1 MVPNEAI
8 SKFQQQIGAYD
19 KERWEE
25 HLDEKEQQGIDSQ
38 KHAPLKVGRVKT
50 ELIDVDLV
58 RGSTFTKAKP
68 EHAWLATTRKGLC
81 RVLLLPLFYK
91 WWQTQLT
98 AWILRLMLLLY
109 FLQFLC
115 FLIYVFSSPAVK
127 KHLYLIEVLCP
138 VVAMIVVGS
147 TYTSVVSTNARQ
159 KSMKKYS
166 RRDLRRT
173 LCHKR
178 QTRRKS
184 SSEEEKCPSKGSG
197 RVPSS
202 STGSHK
208 ASGSSSHRRSE
219 PVRSEKREA
228 ALFES
233 AAIENNQE
241 SVDSTSGMPS
251 YISSEEEEAEVTGCS
266 AEDFT
271 LLTTPID
278 DEEQAGSIFF
288 TSQDVAIDGFE
299 SQTGGL
305 RGGEEEEVCKGG

>member
-127 KHLYLIEVLCP
+127 KVRRQTPLTYFYYERFLLLICIAPLSDR
-138 VVAMIVVGS
+138 GTLS
-147 TYTSVVSTNARQ
+147 
-159 KSMKKYS
+159 S
-166 RRDLRRT
+166 RRND
-173 LCHKR
+173 
-178 QTRRKS
+178 
-184 SSEEEKCPSKGSG
+184 SG
-197 RVPSS
+197 RIHLHF
-202 STGSHK
+202 GSINQRQAEIDEEIFQK
-208 ASGSSSHRRSE
+208 RVSQSFYSQIFYQLEVSGSYVATARSRFEFDKKQADFSSPKSLLVVLRIPNKCGGKAR
-219 PVRSEKREA
+219 
-228 ALFES
+228 F
-233 AAIENNQE
+233 
-241 SVDSTSGMPS
+241 
-251 YISSEEEEAEVTGCS
+251 YAEVS
-266 AEDFT
+266 RF
-271 LLTTPID
+271 
-278 DEEQAGSIFF
+278 
-288 TSQDVAIDGFE
+288 SQLQV
-299 SQTGGL
+299 TYL
-305 RGGEEEEVCKGG
+305 RPNVWVPL